1 MQKEEFIRYIKE
13 FDAIVK
19 EELKISDADVE
30 VQIEAS
36 KNPEFVIDEFT
47 QCDLVEALYACP
59 HGVLAMAQDIEN
71 FVETSTN
78 LASVKMINNQIKVV
92 TSQRSSVE
100 SKKEDACNMVAS
112 VFNLMN
118 AEVEHSEGYPGWTPN
133 PNSEVLT
140 VLKQAYLNL
149 FKRTFGIS
157 YSCGT

>member
-1 MQKEEFIRYIKE
+1 MIPNAKKEEFIRYIKE

-118 AEVEHSEGYPGWTPN
+118 AEVEHSEGYPG
-133 PNSEVLT
+133 
-140 VLKQAYLNL
+140 
-149 FKRTFGIS
+149 
-157 YSCGT
+157 